1 MIAGLPF
8 AFGAPAILFGLLA
21 LPVIWWLLRL
31 TPPRPQAEPFAP
43 LAILARVL
51 KPEETPARSPWWL
64 TALRLLIAAL
74 VILALAEPVLNPRD
88 RALSA
93 NGPLALDHR
102 QWLGKCTRLGCAGG
116 GCTDADQRG
125 RGPGYSGGD
134 RFHRQPPP

>member
-51 KPEETPARSPWWL
+51 KAEETPSRSPWWL

-88 RALSA
+88 RALSS
-93 NGPLALDHR
+93 NGPLALIIDNG
-102 QWLGKCTRLGCAGG
+102 WATAP
-116 GCTDADQRG
+116 D
-125 RGPGYSGGD
+125 
-134 RFHRQPPP
+134 